1 MMDREEREE
10 DRLWHQEDGTLVWQ
24 CTVGPEGMRCILL
37 TVVRILGVM
46 WLLILLGALL
56 VCRDQF
62 GFVLVAAGASLG
74 LFGVTLALFALVSF
88 IRAMAGQL
96 DHYRYTMSEEAISY
110 ANETIRFKEIR
121 KIREVRDS
129 HAIVVSGLV
138 IQHVLFVPWEEYDTI
153 LERIRERTGIREREV
168 SPGICILGSLVLNA
182 WMLYANLSW
191 YQREGR
197 LRWALHPTSGAW
209 QDISFGLRV
218 LRDAEG
224 ALRFDGASALL
235 GLALGTVLI
244 YAAGKAIYLLL
255 RRE

>member
-24 CTVGPEGMRCILL
+24 CTVGPEGMRCILM

-153 LERIRERTGIREREV
+153 LERIRERTG
-168 SPGICILGSLVLNA
+168 

-255 RRE
+255 RRK